1 MKKIHLHIKRL
12 YQIFLYLIE
21 TLGIATLFTFISDK
35 FIPFNNPFDII
46 ERITVFYTLY
56 QIIIYN
62 ILQQLNDIKKD
73 EYLALSTMYKYV
85 KLYIQTRNK
94 EIKNYILSS
103 IEYQLEPST
112 FNDINIRNEY
122 LNIKKAINT
131 SSKFNTTIIDY
142 KIILYDHLVEEAVL
156 NWKYSILL
164 RIFK

>member
-1 MKKIHLHIKRL
+1 MKKIHLCTKRL
-12 YQIFLYLIE
+12 FQIFLYLFE
-21 TLGIATLFTFISDK
+21 TLGIAILLTFISDI
-35 FIPFNNPFDII
+35 FIPSNNCFDII

-62 ILQQLNDIKKD
+62 ILQQFNDIKKD

-94 EIKNYILSS
+94 EIKEYILSWL
-103 IEYQLEPST
+103 EYQLDSST

-122 LNIKKAINT
+122 LNLKNNINT
-131 SSKFNTTIIDY
+131 PSKFGMAMIDY